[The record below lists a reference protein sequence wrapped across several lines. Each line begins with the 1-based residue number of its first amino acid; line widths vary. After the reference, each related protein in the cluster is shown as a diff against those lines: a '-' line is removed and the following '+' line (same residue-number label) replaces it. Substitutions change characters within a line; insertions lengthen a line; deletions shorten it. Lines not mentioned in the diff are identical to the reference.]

1 MWADVAT
8 QTHRDAET
16 SALITKETGI
26 ANADKLARAAAAR
39 LTPEWDR
46 SSRNG
51 GPSSCRWCEETFG
64 LTMWQYNCRACGWK
78 VCGECSPNEME
89 LMQWLEGH
97 KPHELRREPSNARL
111 RVCVGCWYAAQA
123 AAAREAAARE
133 ASTLGGSG
141 GDGSDARGDHAATLK
156 GLVLLDQETLRSN
169 LSTLTR
175 EDLLLLVCTAVE
187 AASQTGG
194 DGSTAHR
201 AETFLAEVSARS
213 VSCSDGSYSP
223 TPAST
228 VLRQSQLATLPT
240 AAAATTTS
248 TVGHDEDHDVSPL
261 PGAHSSCSEDL
272 GVM

>member
-8 QTHRDAET
+8 QTRRDAET

-51 GPSSCRWCEETFG
+51 GPSSCRWCDETFG

-123 AAAREAAARE
+123 AAARENADA
-133 ASTLGGSG
+133 GSQQPG
-141 GDGSDARGDHAATLK
+141 RPALWMGPEEMAATL
-156 GLVLLDQETLRSN
+156 E
-169 LSTLTR
+169 
-175 EDLLLLVCTAVE
+175 
-187 AASQTGG
+187 
-194 DGSTAHR
+194 
-201 AETFLAEVSARS
+201 
-213 VSCSDGSYSP
+213 
-223 TPAST
+223 
-228 VLRQSQLATLPT
+228 
-240 AAAATTTS
+240 ATTR
-248 TVGHDEDHDVSPL
+248 PL
-261 PGAHSSCSEDL
+261 SRGWCSWTRRPC
-272 GVM
+272 GRT